1 MKKRSIEYIKFSNKF
16 YNTIIKPFD
25 KLLFPVIDK
34 DELIKERIAKE
45 ISLNKIPN
53 VADIYNPEWGDVL
66 KSIKMIWGMDENSFH
81 RKIWEFTHILFVL
94 KKLGYLH
101 PESEGLSIA
110 AGREQILYYL
120 AHKIKKIVGV
130 DLYEGNYI
138 GGEDEPDIPLN
149 PEKYAPFIYPEN
161 NLELKKMDA
170 LNLEFENNSFDFVFS
185 ASSIEHFGSE
195 KNIKKSINEM
205 RRVLKPGGLCVITTE
220 LKLNRLARDI
230 PNTKLFKLDNLL
242 NIFKDCNFKLIDEN
256 IDIKIERQYLDNWVK
271 LPQEVFKSPHVILR
285 FFSSVFT
292 SLALVYKKD
301 GDDVK
306 KGDWKESVDIIPL
319 NYKSSMSVKLEKD
332 NIKKNEKINLN
343 IKLENKSNFDW
354 YVKGVSHRIAIGIKL
369 LDLDENVID
378 PGFGEILIP
387 EDIKKGQ
394 TYSFKTS
401 INSEKLSLGKYK
413 LFIGLKREL
422 MTWFFEKGEKASIK
436 DITIV

>member
-34 DELIKERIAKE
+34 NELIKERIAKE
-45 ISLNKIPN
+45 IPLNKIPN

-66 KSIKMIWGMDENSFH
+66 RSIKMIWGMDENSFH

-149 PEKYAPFIYPEN
+149 PGKYAPFIYPEN

-185 ASSIEHFGSE
+185 ASSIEHFGFE
-195 KNIKKSINEM
+195 KNIKKSISEM

-242 NIFKDCNFKLIDEN
+242 KIFKDCNFKLVDEN
-256 IDIKIERQYLDNWVK
+256 IDIKIESQYLDNWVK

-319 NYKSSMSVKLEKD
+319 NYKSSMSVELERD

-378 PGFGEILIP
+378 SGFGEILIP

-401 INSEKLSLGKYK
+401 INSEKLSPGKYK